1 MIFCFNFI
9 LIFLRVLTRC
19 QNRNSN
25 RKLMICFMVWG
36 FSILLQIRRW
46 KKCSKNNFKILSL
59 LLELHLHFRLW
70 LATLSRSHS
79 QSPIIRRPSKAI
91 NFRMTK
97 SAPKPLRPPATSLA
111 TLALCR
117 RISSPAHLPRA
128 APYASPLSTV
138 PSSMFLTRFWP
149 K

>member
-9 LIFLRVLTRC
+9 LIFLRVLTSC

-25 RKLMICFMVWG
+25 RKLMTCFMVWG
-36 FSILLQIRRW
+36 FFHSTADQLQQ
-46 KKCSKNNFKILSL
+46 KNFKIEKMFSL
-59 LLELHLHFRLW
+59 WELFRCW
-70 LATLSRSHS
+70 NYICISAFGVATLSRSHS

-128 APYASPLSTV
+128 ALHPFTPPQCLPAC
-138 PSSMFLTRFWP
+138 F
-149 K
+149 